1 MKNLFFALVVLACS
15 LIANTLHGQPTS
27 PKSYPGVKLPTGVLE
42 YDEYNFYN
50 LEDAANSFPYMTIV
64 FINPKK
70 EITAMDTWRNEID
83 KKISAAGGV
92 RTGDDYKKI
101 TPIIT
106 DYINRFVETGSDM
119 IYINF
124 PRVKQSLLLTPG
136 PKK

>member
-1 MKNLFFALVVLACS
+1 MKNLFFALVALACS
-15 LIANTLHGQPTS
+15 LIVNTANALPST
-27 PKSYPGVKLPTGVLE
+27 KSYPGVTLPKGVYAIEE
-42 YDEYNFYN
+42 YSFYN
-50 LEDAANSFPYMTIV
+50 VEDVAGSTPYMTIV

-70 EITAMDTWRNEID
+70 DTTAISTWRSEID

-92 RTGDDYKKI
+92 RSGSDYKKI

-119 IYINF
+119 IFIHF
-124 PRVKQSLLLTPG
+124 PRAKQSLLLTPG